1 MALVPGEDSESD
13 EEINTEHLQS
23 LVLTPDGSLT
33 VPGYRGLMR
42 ASPQKGAAGIVMGEE
57 SETDD
62 EGEDPVDQPDGGA
75 GGGAQVVASSHSSLT
90 SAGSAQDAAREESL
104 EMLEAVPQS

>member
-33 VPGYRGLMR
+33 GPGYRGLMI
-42 ASPQKGAAGIVMGEE
+42 ASQGTAAGIVMGEE
-57 SETDD
+57 SETDEEN
-62 EGEDPVDQPDGGA
+62 EGSVDQPDGGD
-75 GGGAQVVASSHSSLT
+75 GAPAVASSLQSSLT
-90 SAGSAQDAAREESL
+90 SADSAQDAVREEPSTVDT
-104 EMLEAVPQS
+104 APQS